1 MTFVTFR
8 LVLMGLSV
16 ATLACLQ
23 AISVRAGS
31 QPRRT
36 GAAAVVNRKS
46 PTSPNMG
53 RGGGTPVVKASEKN
67 LPEKR
72 VPERNVP
79 SRKLPDEKR
88 HPEHELDF

>member
-53 RGGGTPVVKASEKN
+53 HGGGTPLVKAPEKSLPEKN
-67 LPEKR
+67 LPERK
-72 VPERNVP
+72 VP
-79 SRKLPDEKR
+79 SQKLPDEKR
-88 HPEHELDF
+88 GAKPEFDF

>member
-1 MTFVTFR
+1 MTLVTFR
-8 LVLMGLSV
+8 LVLTGLSV

-23 AISVRAGS
+23 ALTVRAGS

-36 GAAAVVNRKS
+36 GAAAVVDRKS
-46 PTSPNMG
+46 PTSQHMG
-53 RGGGTPVVKASEKN
+53 RGGGTPVPKTPEKN

-79 SRKLPDEKR
+79 SRKLPDEKQ
-88 HPEHELDF
+88 HPEHEFDF